1 MMQFRFWIATAALC
15 LAAQSAAAEGTS
27 GADCRAVW
35 ENGSNRRQHGQIT
48 SAATTIG

>member
-27 GADCRAVW
+27 AADCHAVW
-35 ENGSNRRQHGQIT
+35 ENGSNRMICNNTFSLAEPR
-48 SAATTIG
+48 